1 MKFKTLN
8 GKERFL
14 KNARSYIID
23 WEAQSKSNIQW
34 RVKQFLSSYWK
45 HDVVF
50 EELRVVGTRLS
61 LDFYN
66 ANKKI
71 AVEVQGKQHQTY
83 NKYFHGSNRQNWLSQ
98 LKRDDLKLKFCLTNG
113 IKLVEI
119 YETDVIGKEIFEKQG
134 IIL

>member
-14 KNARSYIID
+14 KNAKKYIIN
-23 WEAQSKSNIQW
+23 WEAKSKSNIQW
-34 RVKQFLSSYWK
+34 RVKQFLLPYWK

-50 EELRVVGTRLS
+50 EEIRVVGTRLS
-61 LDFYN
+61 LDIYN

-71 AVEVQGKQHQTY
+71 AIEVQGKQHQTY
-83 NKYFHGSNRQNWLSQ
+83 NPYFHGNDRRKWLSQ
-98 LKRDDLKLKFCLTNG
+98 LKRDDLKLQFCLTNG

-119 YETDVIGKEIFEKQG
+119 YETDLICKETFEKQG